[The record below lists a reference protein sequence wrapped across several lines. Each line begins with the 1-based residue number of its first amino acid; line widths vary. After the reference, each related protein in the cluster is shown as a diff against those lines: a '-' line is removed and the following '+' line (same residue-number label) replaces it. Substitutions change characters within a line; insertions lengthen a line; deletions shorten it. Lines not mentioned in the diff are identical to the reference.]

1 MKIAKEGIWFIV
13 LALGLAVGAYL
24 VHWMVGVLFS
34 LVSLFVINFFRD
46 PERQAPIDSSLM
58 VTGADGRILKIEQ
71 LTSSPYFNE
80 PHQRISIFMSPFNVH
95 VNRVPM
101 DGTVEKIEYHPGKFF
116 NASLDKASQHN
127 ERNAVWLKGLD
138 GARVAFVQIAGFI
151 ARRIVCYAKVGDE
164 YKKGERY
171 GMIRF
176 GSRMEL
182 YFPNDWK
189 VLVGV
194 GDKVYAGRTPLAKMG
209 LS

>member
-13 LALGLAVGAYL
+13 LALGLAVGGYL
-24 VHWMVGVLFS
+24 VHWVVGVLFS
-34 LVSLFVINFFRD
+34 LVALFVINFFRD
-46 PERQAPIDSSLM
+46 PERRVPTDSSLM

-71 LTSSPYFNE
+71 LTNSPYFNE

-95 VNRVPM
+95 VNRVPI
-101 DGTVEKIEYHPGKFF
+101 DGREEKIEYHPGQFF
-116 NASLDKASQHN
+116 NASFDKASEHN
-127 ERNAVWLKGLD
+127 ERNAIWLKGLD
-138 GARVAFVQIAGFI
+138 GAQIAFVQIAGFI
-151 ARRIVCYAKVGDE
+151 ARRIVCYAKVGDQ
-164 YKKGERY
+164 YQKGERY